1 MRERRFSNPWDIL
14 EKEMPTS
21 QKRDNAHFDHLR
33 FTFDHPRNIVLNGL
47 NDSRWIHDGLGREL
61 ALEDWLVI
69 GHDRSLTKGLET
81 VNLFKIF
88 APLRSGIMARGLDQ
102 SLTQEPV

>member
-14 EKEMPTS
+14 EKEMPAS

-33 FTFDHPRNIVLNGL
+33 LTFDHPRNIVLDGL